1 MSCDLTPHRR
11 DTVIAMV
18 ASGMALSGEAMCF
31 IDAFEDCSVPSASA
45 FRRHDRSLVLRLCRR
60 LKTCVVHILTQIK
73 MIRPKSP

>member
-1 MSCDLTPHRR
+1 MACDLTAHRR
-11 DTVIAMV
+11 DTVIAMA

-45 FRRHDRSLVLRLCRR
+45 FRRHDRSLLLHLCRR
-60 LKTCVVHILTQIK
+60 LNTCVVHILTQIK